1 MRQEEPQRAI
11 KQANADSQ
19 GATARDDLETLL
31 AALQEAL
38 VDQKAPRAYAQLDLF

>member
-1 MRQEEPQRAI
+1 MRREAAQSAI

-38 VDQKAPRAYAQLDLF
+38 VDQKAPRAHA